1 MKALLIIDIQNDFLP
16 GGSLEVVEGHKIIP
30 VINSISNKYDLVIA
44 TQDWH
49 PWNHKSFASNH
60 SDKEEFEIITLKGQ
74 DQVLWPDHCVQG
86 SEGAEINIDL
96 DLNPVSAIFRKGMNP
111 EIDSYSGFFDNDH
124 KNATGL
130 SDYLKGKG
138 VTEVY
143 LVGLAADFC
152 VAYTAMDA
160 VSEGFKTFIIERA
173 TKAIN
178 EENFVK
184 IRKDLE
190 SSGVVFV

>member
-16 GGSLEVVEGHKIIP
+16 GGSLEVTDGQKVIPII
-30 VINSISNKYDLVIA
+30 NALAGKYDLAVA

-60 SDKEEFEIITLKGQ
+60 DDKEEFEIIKLNDQ

-86 SEGAEINIDL
+86 SEGADFSL
-96 DLNPVSAIFRKGMNP
+96 DLNLNSVAAIFRKGMNP
-111 EIDSYSGFFDNDH
+111 AIDSYSGFFDNDH

-130 SDYLKGKG
+130 SYYLKGKG

-143 LVGLAADFC
+143 LTGLAADFC
-152 VAYTAMDA
+152 VAFTAMDA
-160 VSEGFKTFIIERA
+160 VSEGFKTYIIERA
-173 TKAIN
+173 IRTID

-184 IRKDLE
+184 IRKNLE
-190 SSGVVFV
+190 NSGIVFL